1 MPHGKLGALP
11 RDLTKFMPRLE
22 NYISGPIRATG
33 LPPANG
39 DVDRASLV
47 TSWPMYL
54 NGPDTAANMALIPGS
69 PSGIGDCTCA
79 AFGHV
84 IQSWTR
90 YAGTEVTVPAS
101 SVLKA
106 YVAVTGMEGG
116 AYDPQTGENDNGC
129 DPGDV
134 LSYMKN
140 TGMADSSGKVHKV
153 AGYAAFGDPT
163 DEELL
168 AQVLNTFGNVYVAIN
183 FPDSAMSQF
192 DDGEPWSVVQGSPID
207 GGHID
212 RPPAALSRRCGHPE
226 VHLLGSGPADD
237 PGLPEGVRDRRLCGG
252 LRGLDHGQRHVYRG
266 AEPDPA
272 PERHA
277 VRPVGPPSPIERLT
291 EVPGSRCLPLLKG
304 W

>member
-22 NYISGPIRATG
+22 NYITGPIRATG
-33 LPPANG
+33 LPPASGNI
-39 DVDRASLV
+39 DRCSLV

-69 PSGIGDCTCA
+69 PDGIGDCTIA
-79 AFGHV
+79 AFGHM

-90 YAGTEVTVPAS
+90 YASTEVTVPAS

-106 YVAVTGMEGG
+106 YVAVTRMEGG

-134 LSYMKN
+134 LSYMKS

-207 GGHID
+207 GGHMID
-212 RPPAALSRRCGHPE
+212 LQRRSVGGVGILKYITWGKPQPTTRGFQKAYAADAFAVVSEDWVRANGTTIEGLNLTQLLSDMQY
-226 VHLLGSGPADD
+226 VS
-237 PGLPEGVRDRRLCGG
+237 
-252 LRGLDHGQRHVYRG
+252 
-266 AEPDPA
+266 
-272 PERHA
+272 
-277 VRPVGPPSPIERLT
+277 
-291 EVPGSRCLPLLKG
+291 
-304 W
+304 